1 MIPSRFGI
9 PSPPSSA
16 PATYRRAL
24 DSTTSLLDETFSSTG
39 YVSDTPSS
47 FGDPAPS
54 RTTNVVSPRF
64 SRFSNE
70 GRRMAPLTDKFHPRL
85 YPGSM
90 RAQAAHWRGGQN
102 YSQTYPAI
110 GMPWRSRPQLSEPA
124 LDSRSLIGNEDDDID
139 LKFDSSNL
147 ELLSD
152 LPTSRGETP
161 VSRPLGIPPAGTL
174 EVLPTLE
181 INARVLMCLLSSKRN
196 LQPYPQ
202 ASPSYLQLVT
212 ILFRAGTE

>member
-1 MIPSRFGI
+1 MIPSRFSL

-16 PATYRRAL
+16 PAAYRRAL
-24 DSTTSLLDETFSSTG
+24 DPSTSLLDETFSSTG

-47 FGDPAPS
+47 FDDPSPS
-54 RTTNVVSPRF
+54 RTTSVISPRF

-70 GRRMAPLTDKFHPRL
+70 GRRIAPPAEFHPRL
-85 YPGSM
+85 YPGSI
-90 RAQAAHWRGGQN
+90 RAQAARWRSGQN
-102 YSQTYPAI
+102 HSQTYPAI
-110 GMPWRSRPQLSEPA
+110 GTPWRTLPQFSEPT
-124 LDSRSLIGNEDDDID
+124 LDSRPLIEDEDDDID
-139 LKFDSSNL
+139 LKFNSSNL

-161 VSRPLGIPPAGTL
+161 VNRPLENPTAGTL
-174 EVLPTLE
+174 EVWPALE
-181 INARVLMCLLSSKRN
+181 INGRVLMCLLSPKRN

-202 ASPSYLQLVT
+202 TCPSYLQLVT